1 MPHEWF
7 VARTKPLLEAI
18 AEERLQ
24 NQGFTTYLPLLTSRV
39 PHRGR
44 VIERRA
50 PLFRSY
56 LFVRLDLSDASG
68 EMWRQINSTRAVQSL
83 LPRPE
88 RPEPI
93 PASQI
98 EGLAE
103 CELEG
108 FFRKGLILPGDKIRV
123 YRGTLAGQVLT
134 AIACRRDSVVALWSC
149 FNTETRVI
157 LRAADVGVYS

>member
-56 LFVRLDLSDASG
+56 LFVKLDLSESG
-68 EMWRQINSTRAVQSL
+68 GETWRMVNSTRAVQSL

-88 RPEPI
+88 APKSIAAGE
-93 PASQI
+93 I
-98 EGLAE
+98 ERLAE
-103 CELEG
+103 FELEG
-108 FFRKGLILPGDKIRV
+108 YFRKGMILPGDRIRV

-134 AIACRRDSVVALWSC
+134 CIERRRDCVVALWACLNS
-149 FNTETRVI
+149 ETRVI